1 MIQYFWRDNM
11 DNCIF
16 CKIANGSI
24 NSNTIYEDDL
34 VRVFMDANPVSVG
47 HLLIVPK
54 KHYENILDMPNELL
68 MHEQVVARDM
78 LKLLKD
84 KLNIDGLTLT
94 QNNLYGQEVK
104 HYHLHLIPRY
114 VNDNIE
120 FQHKDN
126 KSTIDET
133 FENLK

>member
-1 MIQYFWRDNM
+1 M

-34 VRVFMDANPVSVG
+34 VRVFMDANPVSIG

-68 MHEQVVARDM
+68 MHEQIVAKKM
-78 LKLLKD
+78 LNLLKD

-114 VNDNIE
+114 VNDNIDFKHE
-120 FQHKDN
+120 DN
-126 KSTIDET
+126 KSTINET
-133 FENLK
+133 FEKLNIHA

>member
-1 MIQYFWRDNM
+1 M

-34 VRVFMDANPVSVG
+34 VRVFMDANPVSIG

-68 MHEQVVARDM
+68 MHEQIVAKKM
-78 LKLLKD
+78 LNLLKD

>member
-1 MIQYFWRDNM
+1 M

-34 VRVFMDANPVSVG
+34 VRVFMDANPVSIG

-68 MHEQVVARDM
+68 MHEQIIARNM

>member
-1 MIQYFWRDNM
+1 M

-34 VRVFMDANPVSVG
+34 VRVFMDANPVSIG

-68 MHEQVVARDM
+68 MHEQIVAKKM
-78 LKLLKD
+78 LNLLKD

-114 VNDNIE
+114 VNDNIDFKNE
-120 FQHKDN
+120 DN
-126 KSTIDET
+126 KSTINET
-133 FENLK
+133 FEKLK

>member
-1 MIQYFWRDNM
+1 M

>member
-1 MIQYFWRDNM
+1 M

-34 VRVFMDANPVSVG
+34 VRVFMDANPVSIG

-68 MHEQVVARDM
+68 MHEQIIAKKM
-78 LKLLKD
+78 LNLLKD

-114 VNDNIE
+114 VNDNIDFKHE
-120 FQHKDN
+120 DN
-126 KSTIDET
+126 KSTINET
-133 FENLK
+133 YEKLK